1 MSPYLQ
7 SKPNDILSCLSAIRL
22 PIQHFISKVD
32 LKASVMSSS
41 LFFENKLLL
50 AMPSMNDPR
59 FERTVIYI
67 CSHES
72 SGAMGLVINRAIEN
86 MTFKNLLDQLTIE
99 AEQEVADVTIHS
111 GGPVEPGRGFVLH
124 SADYVQDST
133 LIVSQ
138 TLALTAT
145 VDVLK
150 ALAAGKGPT
159 NHLLALGYAGWG
171 EAQLEQE
178 IQNNSWMIADA
189 DEEIIFHTELE
200 QKWPRAM
207 AMLGVDVAMLSL
219 EAGHS

>member
-1 MSPYLQ
+1 
-7 SKPNDILSCLSAIRL
+7 L
-22 PIQHFISKVD
+22 PIHLPIDLFTSKVD
-32 LKASVMSSS
+32 LKVSMMTSS

-50 AMPSMNDPR
+50 AMPSMTDPR
-59 FERTVIYI
+59 FERSVIYV

-72 SGAMGLVINRAIEN
+72 SGAMGLVINRPSEN
-86 MTFKNLLDQLTIE
+86 MTFKGLLDQLTIE
-99 AEQEVADVTIHS
+99 TEAEVADVSVHA

-133 LIVSQ
+133 MIVSQ

-150 ALAAGKGPT
+150 ALAAGNGPA

-171 EAQLEQE
+171 QGQLEQE
-178 IQNNSWMIADA
+178 IQSNSWMITEAD
-189 DEEIIFHTELE
+189 DEVIFHTELE